1 MLIVSYVSDVVIWT
15 HKHVR
20 LVMVTMT
27 ADIWMDVWMNEVV
40 DLNSTQG
47 KWTTSPNEYPRH
59 CTYTRY
65 YDIIRNTRNISA
77 EIIKGTRKF
86 FSLALVNGRIPGKW
100 WTEKGRNGMIS

>member
-47 KWTTSPNEYPRH
+47 K
-59 CTYTRY
+59 
-65 YDIIRNTRNISA
+65 
-77 EIIKGTRKF
+77 
-86 FSLALVNGRIPGKW
+86 
-100 WTEKGRNGMIS
+100 